1 MTKQFN
7 RGRPIDQEKK
17 NQQKI
22 KLIAAAKDLLE
33 IKSYRSITIREL
45 AEQAEVNS
53 AMISYYFKNKEG
65 LFIALVDSMAIQL
78 FSNFQ
83 KISSSEY
90 PVRSFIEMMTKT
102 LSHNKGFARLI
113 HDEILLNDNEFKN
126 IFIERLPKKM
136 AVLLPELLLKNTAIT
151 DKKRAKFAAFSLIM
165 MIITPFIHEP
175 VRKQAWGIDDQ
186 DIQSPLWIE
195 HIHSLF
201 MYGCSKEIS

>member
-1 MTKQFN
+1 MTQQTN

-17 NQQKI
+17 TQQKA
-22 KLIAAAKDLLE
+22 KLISAAKDLLE
-33 IKSYRSITIREL
+33 KKSYRSITIREL
-45 AEQAEVNS
+45 ADQADVNS

-65 LFIALVDSMAIQL
+65 LFIALVDSMANQL

-83 KISSSEY
+83 KISSSEF
-90 PVRSFIEMMTKT
+90 PVRSFIEMMTTT

-113 HDEILLNDNEFKN
+113 HDEILVNDNEFKN

-136 AVLLPELLLKNTAIT
+136 AILLPELLLKNTTIT
-151 DKKRAKFAAFSLIM
+151 DKKRAKFAAFSLIT